1 MHNRNVA
8 MVGLAAGLLSGIF
21 GVGGGV
27 LIVPGLMLV
36 AKMEQR
42 RAHGTSLAAV
52 LPIAITGLVTYLT
65 YDNVDWWAAACLV
78 AGALP
83 GALLGTKWL
92 ATVNKK
98 MLTWLFIA
106 VALASAVRLFFG
118 IDTSQTAD
126 HSLGLTVALVAVGFV
141 SGVLAGLLGIGGGIV
156 MVPALMLLGGI
167 SAVLAKG
174 TSLAAIVPTS
184 VMGTWRNR
192 KTENVE
198 MRAGATI
205 GVAGAATAVVGGV
218 IAEALPERVA
228 AISFAVDGGGVPPAR
243 TCAARRALN
252 PHRVDHSFRHTPSVP
267 LPCECETPADRRKS
281 RRHSSHRARQSRQT
295 RLSLRFAR
303 SGRRHRFERR

>member
-1 MHNRNVA
+1 MRNRTVVL
-8 MVGLAAGLLSGIF
+8 VGLAAGLLSGIF

-36 AKMEQR
+36 AQMEQR

-52 LPIAITGLVTYLT
+52 LPIAITGLVTYLA

-98 MLTWLFIA
+98 LLTWLFVA
-106 VALASAVRLFFG
+106 VAVASAVRLFFG
-118 IDTSQTAD
+118 IDTSEAAA
-126 HSLGLTVALVAVGFV
+126 HSLGSTIALIGVGFV

-174 TSLAAIVPTS
+174 TSLAAIAPTS
-184 VMGTWRNR
+184 VIGTWRNR
-192 KTENVE
+192 QSANVDV
-198 MRAGATI
+198 RAGAMVGI
-205 GVAGAATAVVGGV
+205 SGACTAFVGGV
-218 IAEALPERVA
+218 IAERLPERVA
-228 AISFAVDGGGVPPAR
+228 AVSFAVLMVVVCVRLVWSQR
-243 TCAARRALN
+243 T
-252 PHRVDHSFRHTPSVP
+252 
-267 LPCECETPADRRKS
+267 
-281 RRHSSHRARQSRQT
+281 T
-295 RLSLRFAR
+295 R
-303 SGRRHRFERR
+303 

>member
-1 MHNRNVA
+1 MRGRNVVI
-8 MVGLAAGLLSGIF
+8 VGLAAGLLSGIF

-36 AKMEQR
+36 AGMEQR

-52 LPIAITGLVTYLT
+52 LPIAVTGLATYLA
-65 YDNVDWWAAACLV
+65 YDNVDWWSAACLV
-78 AGALP
+78 TGALP

-92 ATVNKK
+92 ATVNKRV
-98 MLTWLFIA
+98 LTWLFII

-126 HSLGLTVALVAVGFV
+126 HSLGLTISLVVVGFV

-192 KTENVE
+192 AAANVDV
-198 MRAGATI
+198 RAGVTI

-228 AISFAVDGGGVPPAR
+228 AVSFAVLMVVVCAR
-243 TCAARRALN
+243 LMVAQRA
-252 PHRVDHSFRHTPSVP
+252 
-267 LPCECETPADRRKS
+267 
-281 RRHSSHRARQSRQT
+281 
-295 RLSLRFAR
+295 
-303 SGRRHRFERR
+303 ER

>member
-1 MHNRNVA
+1 
-8 MVGLAAGLLSGIF
+8 
-21 GVGGGV
+21 
-27 LIVPGLMLV
+27 MLV
-36 AKMEQR
+36 AQMEQR

-98 MLTWLFIA
+98 VLTWLFVA
-106 VALASAVRLFFG
+106 VAVASAVRLFFG
-118 IDTSQTAD
+118 IDTSETAA
-126 HSLGLTVALVAVGFV
+126 HSAGLTFALVLVGFV

-192 KTENVE
+192 KSANVDV
-198 MRAGATI
+198 RVGATI
-205 GVAGAATAVVGGV
+205 GIAGAATAVVGGI
-218 IAEALPERVA
+218 IAEALPERA
-228 AISFAVDGGGVPPAR
+228 AAVSFAVLMVLVCAR
-243 TCAARRALN
+243 LVWSQRT
-252 PHRVDHSFRHTPSVP
+252 
-267 LPCECETPADRRKS
+267 
-281 RRHSSHRARQSRQT
+281 T
-295 RLSLRFAR
+295 R
-303 SGRRHRFERR
+303 

>member
-1 MHNRNVA
+1 MVNRNVV

-98 MLTWLFIA
+98 LLTWLFI
-106 VALASAVRLFFG
+106 VIALASAVRLFFG

-126 HSLGLTVALVAVGFV
+126 HSLGLTISLVIVGFV

-205 GVAGAATAVVGGV
+205 GIAGAASAVVGGV

-228 AISFAVDGGGVPPAR
+228 AVSFAVLMVAVCLR
-243 TCAARRALN
+243 LAL
-252 PHRVDHSFRHTPSVP
+252 
-267 LPCECETPADRRKS
+267 AMRRKAS
-281 RRHSSHRARQSRQT
+281 
-295 RLSLRFAR
+295 
-303 SGRRHRFERR
+303 

>member
-1 MHNRNVA
+1 MRNRNVV
-8 MVGLAAGLLSGIF
+8 MVGLAAGLLSGVF

-36 AKMEQR
+36 AEMEQR

-52 LPIAITGLVTYLT
+52 LPIAVTGLVTYLT

-78 AGALP
+78 GGALP

-98 MLTWLFIA
+98 VLTWLFVAI
-106 VALASAVRLFFG
+106 ALASAVRLFFG

-126 HSLGLTVALVAVGFV
+126 HSLGLTISLMIVGFV

-192 KTENVE
+192 KLENVDVQ
-198 MRAGATI
+198 AGATI
-205 GVAGAATAVVGGV
+205 GIAGAATAVVGGV

-228 AISFAVDGGGVPPAR
+228 AVSFAVLMLAV
-243 TCAARRALN
+243 C
-252 PHRVDHSFRHTPSVP
+252 
-267 LPCECETPADRRKS
+267 
-281 RRHSSHRARQSRQT
+281 T
-295 RLSLRFAR
+295 RLALAMRQKAS
-303 SGRRHRFERR
+303 

>member
-1 MHNRNVA
+1 MRNRNVV

-36 AKMEQR
+36 AQMEQR

-52 LPIAITGLVTYLT
+52 LPIAVTGLVTYLS
-65 YDNVDWWAAACLV
+65 YDNVDWRAAACLV

-98 MLTWLFIA
+98 VLTWLFIA

-118 IDTSQTAD
+118 IDTSQLAD
-126 HSLGLTVALVAVGFV
+126 HSLGLTLGLVLVGFV

-192 KTENVE
+192 KSANVDV
-198 MRAGATI
+198 RAGATI
-205 GVAGAATAVVGGV
+205 GIAGAATAVVGGV
-218 IAEALPERVA
+218 IAEALPERA
-228 AISFAVDGGGVPPAR
+228 AAVSFAVLMVAVCTR
-243 TCAARRALN
+243 LAW
-252 PHRVDHSFRHTPSVP
+252 S
-267 LPCECETPADRRKS
+267 
-281 RRHSSHRARQSRQT
+281 QSRST
-295 RLSLRFAR
+295 N
-303 SGRRHRFERR
+303 

>member
-1 MHNRNVA
+1 MGEMHNRNVA

-42 RAHGTSLAAV
+42 
-52 LPIAITGLVTYLT
+52 LVTYLT

-228 AISFAVDGGGVPPAR
+228 AAQ
-243 TCAARRALN
+243 
-252 PHRVDHSFRHTPSVP
+252 RV
-267 LPCECETPADRRKS
+267 
-281 RRHSSHRARQSRQT
+281 
-295 RLSLRFAR
+295 
-303 SGRRHRFERR
+303 ER

>member
-1 MHNRNVA
+1 MRNRTVVF
-8 MVGLAAGLLSGIF
+8 VGLAAGLLSGIF

-36 AKMEQR
+36 AQMEQR

-52 LPIAITGLVTYLT
+52 LPIAITGLFTYLA

-92 ATVNKK
+92 ATVNRKV
-98 MLTWLFIA
+98 LTWLFVA

-118 IDTSQTAD
+118 IDTSETSA
-126 HSLGLTVALVAVGFV
+126 HSIGLTIALVLVGFV

-192 KTENVE
+192 KSANVDV
-198 MRAGATI
+198 RAGATVGI
-205 GVAGAATAVVGGV
+205 AGATTAVVGGI
-218 IAEALPERVA
+218 IAEALPERA
-228 AISFAVDGGGVPPAR
+228 AAVSFAVLMVLVCAR
-243 TCAARRALN
+243 LVWSQRAAR
-252 PHRVDHSFRHTPSVP
+252 
-267 LPCECETPADRRKS
+267 
-281 RRHSSHRARQSRQT
+281 
-295 RLSLRFAR
+295 
-303 SGRRHRFERR
+303 

>member
-1 MHNRNVA
+1 MRSRNVVI
-8 MVGLAAGLLSGIF
+8 VGLAAGMLSGIF

-36 AKMEQR
+36 AQMEQR

-52 LPIAITGLVTYLT
+52 LPIAITGLFTYLA

-98 MLTWLFIA
+98 MLTWLFVA
-106 VALASAVRLFFG
+106 VAMASAIRLFLG
-118 IDTSQTAD
+118 IDTSDTAA
-126 HSLGLTVALVAVGFV
+126 HSAGLTLALVLVGFF

-156 MVPALMLLGGI
+156 MVPALMLICGI

-192 KTENVE
+192 KTANVDV
-198 MRAGATI
+198 RAGATVGI
-205 GVAGAATAVVGGV
+205 AGAATSVVGGI
-218 IAEALPERVA
+218 IAEALPERA
-228 AISFAVDGGGVPPAR
+228 AAVSFAMLMVVVCAR
-243 TCAARRALN
+243 L
-252 PHRVDHSFRHTPSVP
+252 VWS
-267 LPCECETPADRRKS
+267 
-281 RRHSSHRARQSRQT
+281 QT
-295 RLSLRFAR
+295 RPAAPRP
-303 SGRRHRFERR
+303 

>member
-1 MHNRNVA
+1 MRNRNVVI
-8 MVGLAAGLLSGIF
+8 VGLAAGLLSGIF

-65 YDNVDWWAAACLV
+65 YDNVDWWAAACLMV
-78 AGALP
+78 GALP

-98 MLTWLFIA
+98 VLTWLFIV

-126 HSLGLTVALVAVGFV
+126 HSLGLTISLVVVGFV

-192 KTENVE
+192 KSANVDV
-198 MRAGATI
+198 RAGATI
-205 GVAGAATAVVGGV
+205 GIAGAATAVVGGV
-218 IAEALPERVA
+218 IAEALPERA
-228 AISFAVDGGGVPPAR
+228 AAVSFAVLMVAVCAR
-243 TCAARRALN
+243 LAL
-252 PHRVDHSFRHTPSVP
+252 
-267 LPCECETPADRRKS
+267 AM
-281 RRHSSHRARQSRQT
+281 RQKAS
-295 RLSLRFAR
+295 
-303 SGRRHRFERR
+303 

>member
-1 MHNRNVA
+1 
-8 MVGLAAGLLSGIF
+8 
-21 GVGGGV
+21 
-27 LIVPGLMLV
+27 
-36 AKMEQR
+36 
-42 RAHGTSLAAV
+42 
-52 LPIAITGLVTYLT
+52 
-65 YDNVDWWAAACLV
+65 AACLV

-98 MLTWLFIA
+98 VLTWLFIA
-106 VALASAVRLFFG
+106 VAMASAVRLFFG

-126 HSLGLTVALVAVGFV
+126 HSMGLTISLVVVGFV
-141 SGVLAGLLGIGGGIV
+141 CGVLAGLLGIGGGIV

-198 MRAGATI
+198 I
-205 GVAGAATAVVGGV
+205 AGAATAVVGGV

-228 AISFAVDGGGVPPAR
+228 AVSFAVLMVAVCAR
-243 TCAARRALN
+243 LALAQ
-252 PHRVDHSFRHTPSVP
+252 RV
-267 LPCECETPADRRKS
+267 
-281 RRHSSHRARQSRQT
+281 
-295 RLSLRFAR
+295 
-303 SGRRHRFERR
+303 ER

>member
-1 MHNRNVA
+1 MVNRNVV

-52 LPIAITGLVTYLT
+52 LPIAVTGLVTYLT

-98 MLTWLFIA
+98 LLTWLFI
-106 VALASAVRLFFG
+106 VIALASAVRLFFG

-126 HSLGLTVALVAVGFV
+126 HSLSLTISLVVVGFV

-198 MRAGATI
+198 VRAGATI
-205 GVAGAATAVVGGV
+205 GVAGAASAVVGGV

-228 AISFAVDGGGVPPAR
+228 AVSFAVLMVAVCLR
-243 TCAARRALN
+243 LAL
-252 PHRVDHSFRHTPSVP
+252 
-267 LPCECETPADRRKS
+267 AMRRKAS
-281 RRHSSHRARQSRQT
+281 
-295 RLSLRFAR
+295 
-303 SGRRHRFERR
+303 

>member
-1 MHNRNVA
+1 MP
-8 MVGLAAGLLSGIF
+8 GLL
-21 GVGGGV
+21 
-27 LIVPGLMLV
+27 LISQMD
-36 AKMEQR
+36 QR

-52 LPIAITGLVTYLT
+52 LPIAVTGLATYLA

-98 MLTWLFIA
+98 LLTWLFVA
-106 VALASAVRLFFG
+106 VAVASAVRLFFG
-118 IDTSQTAD
+118 IDTSETAA
-126 HSLGLTVALVAVGFV
+126 HSVGLTAALVFVGFV

-192 KTENVE
+192 KSANVDV
-198 MRAGATI
+198 RAGATI
-205 GVAGAATAVVGGV
+205 GIAGAATAVVGGI

-228 AISFAVDGGGVPPAR
+228 AVSFAVLMVLVCAR
-243 TCAARRALN
+243 LVWSQRAAR
-252 PHRVDHSFRHTPSVP
+252 
-267 LPCECETPADRRKS
+267 
-281 RRHSSHRARQSRQT
+281 
-295 RLSLRFAR
+295 
-303 SGRRHRFERR
+303 

>member
-1 MHNRNVA
+1 MRNRNVVI
-8 MVGLAAGLLSGIF
+8 VGLAAGLLSGIF

-52 LPIAITGLVTYLT
+52 LPIAVTGLVTYLT
-65 YDNVDWWAAACLV
+65 YDNVDWWVAACLV
-78 AGALP
+78 GGALP

-98 MLTWLFIA
+98 VLTWLFIA
-106 VALASAVRLFFG
+106 VALASALRLFLG

-126 HSLGLTVALVAVGFV
+126 HSLGLTVALVLVGFV

-192 KTENVE
+192 KSANVDV
-198 MRAGATI
+198 RAGATI
-205 GVAGAATAVVGGV
+205 GIAGAATAAVGGV
-218 IAEALPERVA
+218 IAEALPERA
-228 AISFAVDGGGVPPAR
+228 AAVSFAVLMVAVCAR
-243 TCAARRALN
+243 LGLAM
-252 PHRVDHSFRHTPSVP
+252 
-267 LPCECETPADRRKS
+267 
-281 RRHSSHRARQSRQT
+281 RQKAS
-295 RLSLRFAR
+295 
-303 SGRRHRFERR
+303 

>member
-1 MHNRNVA
+1 MRNRTVVF
-8 MVGLAAGLLSGIF
+8 VGLAAGLLSGIF

-36 AKMEQR
+36 AQMEQR

-52 LPIAITGLVTYLT
+52 LPIAITGLVTYLA
-65 YDNVDWWAAACLV
+65 YDNVDWWAATCLV

-92 ATVNKK
+92 ATANKTV
-98 MLTWLFIA
+98 LTWLFVA

-118 IDTSQTAD
+118 IDTSETAT
-126 HSLGLTVALVAVGFV
+126 HSAGLTIALVLVGFV

-192 KTENVE
+192 KSANVDV
-198 MRAGATI
+198 RAGATI
-205 GVAGAATAVVGGV
+205 GIAGAATAVVGGI
-218 IAEALPERVA
+218 IAEALPERA
-228 AISFAVDGGGVPPAR
+228 AAVSFAGLMVLVCAR
-243 TCAARRALN
+243 LVWSQRAAR
-252 PHRVDHSFRHTPSVP
+252 
-267 LPCECETPADRRKS
+267 
-281 RRHSSHRARQSRQT
+281 
-295 RLSLRFAR
+295 
-303 SGRRHRFERR
+303 